1 MRASV
6 PRPPPT
12 SRLTPGGVSMS
23 TYGTATGVSV
33 GIMFEV
39 DHYSRVRGL
48 VFNAMSQGWE
58 GLPRVTGA

>member
-1 MRASV
+1 
-6 PRPPPT
+6 
-12 SRLTPGGVSMS
+12 MS